1 MSPKRSSE
9 TVSALLSSA
18 PAIVPDTADTTDTT
32 EVAPSGAPDPQP
44 RAPRRPAAA
53 RQRSESGSSTT
64 IRAPTAAA
72 ADTSDLPMPTPRHS
86 EIRVQFNTKLR
97 PVVIERTR
105 GFAEHYRASIQ
116 EIVETA
122 LTEYLD
128 RRGWTEKPQQ

>member
-32 EVAPSGAPDPQP
+32 EVAPSGAPDPPP

-64 IRAPTAAA
+64 TKAPAAPA
-72 ADTSDLPMPTPRHS
+72 VDTSDLPMPTPRHS

>member
-18 PAIVPDTADTTDTT
+18 PAIVPDTTDTT
-32 EVAPSGAPDPQP
+32 EVAPSGAPDPPP

-53 RQRSESGSSTT
+53 RQRSESGSPATT
-64 IRAPTAAA
+64 KAPTAPAV
-72 ADTSDLPMPTPRHS
+72 DTPDLPMPTPRHS